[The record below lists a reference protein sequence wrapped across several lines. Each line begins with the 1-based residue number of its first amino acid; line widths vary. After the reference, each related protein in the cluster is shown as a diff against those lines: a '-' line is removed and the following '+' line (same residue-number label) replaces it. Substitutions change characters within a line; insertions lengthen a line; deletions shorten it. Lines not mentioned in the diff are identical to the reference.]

1 MAKLYY
7 GSGNCSI
14 DGEGTE
20 IMGVEIR
27 YSGAISIID
36 KTPEHFTIMTGADG
50 ILIFPITNMN
60 MEFSTF
66 LSNLFDYEG
75 RFEIKSI
82 LVAGIGGVRVQT
94 SINRVMD
101 YAELID
107 TNAEDMD
114 IVSEDMSAGY
124 ISGKRKITKTVIDK
138 STIDRLHT
146 NDYDI
151 TLFNEDGDVYN
162 GEFHVHKNGTAMS
175 GAIHTEES
183 QVLYLLT
190 KKQKRR
196 KTYTVGLKS
205 TKTKKKIKTTRS
217 VQTKQPVTA
226 SKTSGGY

>member
-50 ILIFPITNMN
+50 ILIIPITNIN

-205 TKTKKKIKTTRS
+205 TKTKKETTKAKQIVRS
-217 VQTKQPVTA
+217 MTA

>member
-36 KTPEHFTIMTGADG
+36 KTHEHFTIMTGADG

-82 LVAGIGGVRVQT
+82 LVAGIGGAKVQT
-94 SINRVMD
+94 SINKVMD
-101 YAELID
+101 YSELLT

-114 IVSEDMSAGY
+114 IVSENISAGY
-124 ISGKRKITKTVIDK
+124 VPGKRKIT
-138 STIDRLHT
+138 
-146 NDYDI
+146 
-151 TLFNEDGDVYN
+151 
-162 GEFHVHKNGTAMS
+162 
-175 GAIHTEES
+175 
-183 QVLYLLT
+183 
-190 KKQKRR
+190 
-196 KTYTVGLKS
+196 
-205 TKTKKKIKTTRS
+205 
-217 VQTKQPVTA
+217 
-226 SKTSGGY
+226 

>member
-1 MAKLYY
+1 MANLYY
-7 GSGNCSI
+7 GNGNCSI
-14 DGEGTE
+14 DGEGVE

-27 YSGAISIID
+27 YTGAISITD
-36 KTPEHFTIMTGADG
+36 KTPEHFSIITGSDG
-50 ILIFPITNMN
+50 ILIVPITNVN

-75 RFEIKSI
+75 KFKIKSI
-82 LVAGIGGVRVQT
+82 IIAGIGGVRVQT

-101 YAELID
+101 YAELIK

-114 IVSEDMSAGY
+114 IVSENMSAGY
-124 ISGKRKITKTVIDK
+124 VVSKKKITKTVIDK
-138 STIDRLHT
+138 NTIDRLHT
-146 NDYDI
+146 DDHDL

-175 GAIHTEES
+175 GATHTEES

-196 KTYTVGLKS
+196 KAYTVGLIS
-205 TKTKKKIKTTRS
+205 TKTKKKIKSTRA
-217 VQTKQPVTA
+217 VTA
-226 SKTSGGY
+226 SKTAGGY

>member
-1 MAKLYY
+1 
-7 GSGNCSI
+7 
-14 DGEGTE
+14 
-20 IMGVEIR
+20 

-190 KKQKRR
+190 KKQ
-196 KTYTVGLKS
+196 
-205 TKTKKKIKTTRS
+205 
-217 VQTKQPVTA
+217 
-226 SKTSGGY
+226 

>member
-7 GSGNCSI
+7 GSGNCGI

-27 YSGAISIID
+27 YSGAISITD

-50 ILIFPITNMN
+50 ILIIPITNIN

-82 LVAGIGGVRVQT
+82 LVAGIGGAKVQT
-94 SINRVMD
+94 SINKVMD
-101 YAELID
+101 YSELLT

-114 IVSEDMSAGY
+114 TVSEDISAGY

-217 VQTKQPVTA
+217 AQTKQPVTG

>member
-1 MAKLYY
+1 
-7 GSGNCSI
+7 
-14 DGEGTE
+14 
-20 IMGVEIR
+20 
-27 YSGAISIID
+27 
-36 KTPEHFTIMTGADG
+36 
-50 ILIFPITNMN
+50 
-60 MEFSTF
+60 STF